1 MFTASQLLD
10 KINNYISEI
19 QFTREP
25 KGLYEPI
32 EYILSLGGKR
42 IRPVLMLMAYNL
54 YREDVASIYDP
65 AAAIEVYHNHT
76 LLHDDLMD
84 RSDMRRGKPTV
95 HKVWNDNTAILS
107 GDAMLILAFRLMTA
121 APSEHLK
128 EVMELF
134 GLTTLEIC
142 EGQQLDMEFESRD
155 NVTEDEYIEM
165 IRLKTAVLLAGSL
178 KIGAILAGAT
188 AEDAENLYNFGMQI
202 GVAFQL
208 QDDLLDV
215 YGDPEVFGKKI
226 GGDILCNKKTYMLIK
241 ALNRADEKQREELD
255 RWLNADDC
263 QPAEKIEA
271 VTGLYN
277 QLDIRNVC
285 ENKMREYYTSA
296 MESLAAVA
304 VAEERKKELKNLV
317 KLLMYREM
325 FLNNMPYRRL
335 PNTDQARVRA
345 LKAAVEKGDLYS
357 VRDLAIS
364 LKTLFEARNF
374 LQRFEAAQIYYT
386 QCYDNQAK
394 ASRKHQANVKTARL
408 YISHFIQVLN
418 LAVLRDEIK
427 TSHKNMYGLPEAN
440 VVPDLLSEAALVEWG
455 KKIIEGEQQRTAQG
469 GIPIYNPT
477 IARVKV
483 HYDIFLDSYE
493 RQKNLQALTNRSLEE
508 LASMRGRA
516 DELILDI
523 WNQVETKYQDVT
535 PNEVRL
541 DKCRDYGLIYYY
553 RSSEKVKEENEL
565 TC

>member
-241 ALNRADEKQREELD
+241 ALEHADEKQQEELN
-255 RWLNADDC
+255 RWLNAETF
-263 QPAEKIEA
+263 QPAEKIKA
-271 VTGLYN
+271 VTEIYN
-277 QLDIRNVC
+277 QLNIRNVC
-285 ENKMREYYTSA
+285 ENKMREYYTLA

-304 VAEERKKELKNLV
+304 VAEDRKKELKNLV

-325 FLNNMPYRRL
+325 
-335 PNTDQARVRA
+335 
-345 LKAAVEKGDLYS
+345 
-357 VRDLAIS
+357 
-364 LKTLFEARNF
+364 
-374 LQRFEAAQIYYT
+374 
-386 QCYDNQAK
+386 
-394 ASRKHQANVKTARL
+394 
-408 YISHFIQVLN
+408 
-418 LAVLRDEIK
+418 
-427 TSHKNMYGLPEAN
+427 
-440 VVPDLLSEAALVEWG
+440 
-455 KKIIEGEQQRTAQG
+455 
-469 GIPIYNPT
+469 
-477 IARVKV
+477 
-483 HYDIFLDSYE
+483 
-493 RQKNLQALTNRSLEE
+493 
-508 LASMRGRA
+508 
-516 DELILDI
+516 
-523 WNQVETKYQDVT
+523 
-535 PNEVRL
+535 
-541 DKCRDYGLIYYY
+541 
-553 RSSEKVKEENEL
+553 
-565 TC
+565 